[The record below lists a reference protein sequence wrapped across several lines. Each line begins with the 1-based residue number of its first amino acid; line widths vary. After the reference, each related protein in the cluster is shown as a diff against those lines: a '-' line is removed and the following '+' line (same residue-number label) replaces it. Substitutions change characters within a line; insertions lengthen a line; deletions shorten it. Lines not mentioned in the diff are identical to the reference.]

1 MEQIGDFGLSQIFS
15 PTEKIHVPCGT
26 MNYMSIANN
35 SFFQFLG
42 PELISNQGYTTK
54 TDMWSI
60 GVITYI
66 LYVFFSS
73 SSRNMLCGYPPFPSD
88 NDSLL
93 FRMSMRGEF
102 TFHSP
107 AWDDI
112 SKDAKDFI
120 SALLEVDPD
129 HRATAKQ
136 VF

>member
-1 MEQIGDFGLSQIFS
+1 MTTS
-15 PTEKIHVPCGT
+15 CGT
-26 MNYMSIANN
+26 PGYLA
-35 SFFQFLG
+35 
-42 PELISNQGYTTK
+42 PEILRGLAYGTAV
-54 TDMWSI
+54 DMWSI

-66 LYVFFSS
+66 LYAFFPS
-73 SSRNMLCGYPPFPSD
+73 SSRSRLCGYSPFPSD

-93 FRMSMRGEF
+93 FHMSMRGEY

-107 AWDDI
+107 AWDNI

-120 SALLEVDPD
+120 SALLVVDPD